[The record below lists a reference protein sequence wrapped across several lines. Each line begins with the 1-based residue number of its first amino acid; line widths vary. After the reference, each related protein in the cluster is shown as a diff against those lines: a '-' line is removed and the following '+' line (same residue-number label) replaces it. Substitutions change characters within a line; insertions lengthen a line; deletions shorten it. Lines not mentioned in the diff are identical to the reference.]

1 VVEHH
6 DGRIEVVK
14 WGVHGAVAV
23 APLPA
28 LPARSAPA
36 LPRPSVEAGER
47 IYLMPDI

>member
-28 LPARSAPA
+28 RSAPV
-36 LPRPSVEAGER
+36 LPRPPVEAGER
-47 IYLMPDI
+47 IYLTPDI